1 MRVSHDP
8 LTFEK
13 HIIMLLK
20 GMRRNKK
27 ITQSELA
34 NRIGVSRD
42 TIARIES
49 GKARV
54 YMAQVVAIAKAL
66 DIALQDLVS
75 VTMEET
81 DLATGEKNTSIADI
95 PSGYYKSTNTFGP
108 SSSSSRRID
117 IFKDREGNNNPYLN
131 EKAVESY
138 GEPMKEYIM
147 SHKLFWHWVPENSLS
162 GLSISSVVEAVL
174 SLGNEQ
180 DISDLFK
187 MVDIKKVSKIFMQ
200 GISRSRTNYRD
211 DTITFFDA
219 YFKRHV
225 SEYSD

>member
-1 MRVSHDP
+1 
-8 LTFEK
+8 
-13 HIIMLLK
+13 
-20 GMRRNKK
+20 
-27 ITQSELA
+27 
-34 NRIGVSRD
+34 
-42 TIARIES
+42 
-49 GKARV
+49 
-54 YMAQVVAIAKAL
+54 MAQVVAIAKAL

-81 DLATGEKNTSIADI
+81 DLVTGEKNTSIADI

-117 IFKDREGNNNPYLN
+117 IFNDREGGNNPYLN

-200 GISRSRTNYRD
+200 GISRSRTNYPE

>member
-81 DLATGEKNTSIADI
+81 DLVTGEKNQQILLDPHPHPAAGSIFSMI
-95 PSGYYKSTNTFGP
+95 G
-108 SSSSSRRID
+108 R
-117 IFKDREGNNNPYLN
+117 
-131 EKAVESY
+131 AV
-138 GEPMKEYIM
+138 
-147 SHKLFWHWVPENSLS
+147 
-162 GLSISSVVEAVL
+162 
-174 SLGNEQ
+174 
-180 DISDLFK
+180 
-187 MVDIKKVSKIFMQ
+187 
-200 GISRSRTNYRD
+200 
-211 DTITFFDA
+211 TI
-219 YFKRHV
+219 HI
-225 SEYSD
+225 

>member
-54 YMAQVVAIAKAL
+54 YMAQVVAISKAL

-75 VTMEET
+75 VTLEET

-117 IFKDREGNNNPYLN
+117 IFNDKEGGNNPYLN

-147 SHKLFWHWVPENSLS
+147 NHKLFWHWVPENSLS

-187 MVDIKKVSKIFMQ
+187 MVDIKKVLKIFLQ
-200 GISRSRTNYRD
+200 GISGPRTNYRH

>member
-49 GKARV
+49 GKARI
-54 YMAQVVAIAKAL
+54 YMAQVVTIAKAL

-81 DLATGEKNTSIADI
+81 DLVTGEMNTSIADI

-117 IFKDREGNNNPYLN
+117 IFNDREGGNNPYLN
-131 EKAVESY
+131 EIAVESY

-147 SHKLFWHWVPENSLS
+147 NHKLFWHWVPENSLS

-187 MVDIKKVSKIFMQ
+187 MVDIKKVSEIFLQ
-200 GISRSRTNYRD
+200 GISGSRTNYRD

-219 YFKRHV
+219 YFKLHV

>member
-1 MRVSHDP
+1 MRISHDP

-34 NRIGVSRD
+34 NRIDVSRD

-75 VTMEET
+75 MTMEKT
-81 DLATGEKNTSIADI
+81 DLATGQKNTSIADI
-95 PSGYYKSTNTFGP
+95 PSGYYKSTNTFEP
-108 SSSSSRRID
+108 PSSSSRRID
-117 IFKDREGNNNPYLN
+117 IFKDREDNNNPYLN

-138 GEPMKEYIM
+138 GGPMKDYIIN
-147 SHKLFWHWVPENSLS
+147 HKLFWHWVPENSLS
-162 GLSISSVVEAVL
+162 GLSISSVVEAAL

-187 MVDIKKVSKIFMQ
+187 MVDIKKVSEIFLQ
-200 GISRSRTNYRD
+200 GILGPRTNYREE
-211 DTITFFDA
+211 TISFFDA

-225 SEYSD
+225 PEYSD